1 MSTLRPHLLARLEMR
16 HDYFADGW
24 CRAMRFEPIHDCGEW
39 LAAHELM
46 ARADDRSLTLH
57 APEHRLRDLWEACL
71 ARPARPALEFRVRS
85 IDPGFGWYTDGV
97 LPRVARVD
105 LGGSPDHAAWLAGL
119 GRTIVQQWQGRSS
132 IWCYW
137 LLGDWHE
144 KVLSIVDTRGKRE
157 FDPLGRRTLDPAR
170 GIEAH
175 CFRSRELLS
184 LSERAASGLQLRAGA
199 SATSTRVVVS
209 QLPAPKPSAL
219 QFEDGPDG
227 RQTVS
232 EIFVSR

>member
-1 MSTLRPHLLARLEMR
+1 VSTLRPHLLARLEAR

-24 CRAMRFEPIHDCGEW
+24 CRSMRFEPINDCGEW
-39 LAAHELM
+39 LAGYQLM

-71 ARPARPALEFRVRS
+71 ASAAPPKLEFRVRCA
-85 IDPGFGWYTDGV
+85 DPGFGWYTDRV
-97 LPRVARVD
+97 LPRVARID
-105 LGGSPDHAAWLAGL
+105 LGDSPDHATWLAGL
-119 GRTIVQQWQGRSS
+119 GRTIVQQWHGRSS

-144 KVLSIVDTRGKRE
+144 NVLSIVDTRGKRE
-157 FDPLGRRTLDPAR
+157 FDALGRRMLDPAR

-175 CFRSRELLS
+175 CFRSHEPLS
-184 LSERAASGLQLRAGA
+184 LSEGAASGLQLRAGD
-199 SATSTRVVVS
+199 SAASTRIVVS

-232 EIFVSR
+232 EIFVNR